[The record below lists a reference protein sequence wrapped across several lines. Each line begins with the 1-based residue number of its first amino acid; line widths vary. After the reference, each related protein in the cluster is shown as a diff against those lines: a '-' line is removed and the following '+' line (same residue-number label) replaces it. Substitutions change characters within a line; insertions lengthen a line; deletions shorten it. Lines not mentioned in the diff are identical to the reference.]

1 MSYLYGEMNAQ
12 EKTSFEKELETDQT
26 LINELLLHHEV
37 DKAIAKETKI
47 KSFRQ
52 SLEAIHQDIAEPRKN
67 KIINLQNKWYWAAAS
82 ITVFSGTAIYTFS
95 KNAQSSQKL
104 YKNYYEV
111 WQPGFVTRGIETES
125 VNDAIMALF
134 EQQDYQL
141 CIEKIQKLDKEAVIS
156 PKIQLIHG
164 CSLMELGKFDEA
176 IKVFNYFE
184 SQDYTIYTETALWYK
199 ALSYLR
205 NDDRTMAKESL
216 QQIADNENTYATE
229 ANELLKKLK

>member
-1 MSYLYGEMNAQ
+1 MSYLYGEMNVQ
-12 EKTSFEKELETDQT
+12 EKTGFEKELENDQQ

-47 KSFRQ
+47 KNFRH
-52 SLEAIHQDIAEPRKN
+52 SLETIHQEIATPRKN
-67 KIINLQNKWYWAAAS
+67 KIVNLQNKWYWAAAS

-95 KNAQSSQKL
+95 KNAQSPQKL

-111 WQPGFVTRGIETES
+111 WQPGFVTRGIDTES

-134 EQQDYQL
+134 EQQEYSL
-141 CIEKIQKLDKEAVIS
+141 CIEKIQQLDKEAVIS
-156 PKIQLIHG
+156 PKIQLIHA

-176 IKVFNYFE
+176 IEVFKTFE

-199 ALSYLR
+199 ALSYLQ
-205 NDDRTMAKESL
+205 NDDLDLAKAYL
-216 QQIADNENTYATE
+216 QKIVDNENTYATE
-229 ANELLKKLK
+229 AKELLKKIK

>member
-1 MSYLYGEMNAQ
+1 MNAQ
-12 EKTSFEKELETDQT
+12 EKTSFEKELETDQS

-47 KSFRQ
+47 KNFRH
-52 SLEAIHQDIAEPRKN
+52 SLDAIHQEHVEPRKN

-141 CIEKIQKLDKEAVIS
+141 CIEKIQNLDKEAVIS

-164 CSLMELGKFDEA
+164 CSLMELGKFNEA

-205 NDDRTMAKESL
+205 NDNLDLAKANL
-216 QQIADNENTYATE
+216 QKISDNENTYATE
-229 ANELLKKLK
+229 AKELLKKLK